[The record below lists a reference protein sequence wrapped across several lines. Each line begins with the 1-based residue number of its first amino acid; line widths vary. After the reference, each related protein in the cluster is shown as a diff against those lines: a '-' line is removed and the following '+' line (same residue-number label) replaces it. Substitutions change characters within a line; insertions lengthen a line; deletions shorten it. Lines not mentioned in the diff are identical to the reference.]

1 MIPVAMVTHHEF
13 LLDGI
18 SVSVGAVSSLLGDDE
33 GMFKQEHT
41 PLFEQLFHSLLDSKH
56 ILREG
61 KFSDIR
67 KRRAHNVL
75 VSNIKT
81 VEPL

>member
-33 GMFKQEHT
+33 GMFKQEHS

-61 KFSDIR
+61 KFIDIR
-67 KRRAHNVL
+67 KRRH
-75 VSNIKT
+75 SSGT
-81 VEPL
+81 

>member
-1 MIPVAMVTHHEF
+1 MVTHHEF
-13 LLDGI
+13 LLDGV

-33 GMFKQEHT
+33 GMFKQEHS

-61 KFSDIR
+61 KEKTVQA
-67 KRRAHNVL
+67 KRRH
-75 VSNIKT
+75 SSGT
-81 VEPL
+81 